1 MTTSAPI
8 RRLISTLL
16 AVLTITPLLA
26 ASWPQWRG
34 LQRDGVSDEKGLLKE
49 WPDGGPA
56 LLWQVNDVGT
66 GYSTPAVVG
75 DRVYIL
81 GNEGL
86 ENEYVQARSVADGAK
101 IWERRIGKVGNPDQ
115 RPPYPGARSTPTI
128 DGERLYALGS
138 DGDLVCLEL
147 DSGDVVWQK
156 NVRTEFGGKPGEWAY
171 SESPLV
177 DGDALVCTPGGAD
190 ATLVALQKDTGE
202 VIWKAPL
209 AEADDAGY
217 ASIVAAEIA
226 GKKQYVQFLGKGL
239 VGVDPADGK
248 LLWRYEHTGT
258 GSPANIPTPLVYGDY
273 VYSAAGR
280 TGGGL
285 AKIVAD
291 GDGFKAEEV
300 YFEGNLPK
308 AIGGTVRVG
317 DDMYGTTNEALMC
330 VEIKTG
336 DKKWSERAIG
346 AAGICYA
353 DGLLFLH
360 GEDGRVALVEASPE
374 EYREK
379 GLFTPPNAPDR
390 GSSKAWAHPVVADG
404 KLYIFDWGTLWCYDV
419 NGEGG

>member
-1 MTTSAPI
+1 MITPAAL
-8 RRLISTLL
+8 RRLATALLTTLAL
-16 AVLTITPLLA
+16 TPLLGA
-26 ASWPQWRG
+26 NWPQWRG
-34 LQRDGVSDEKGLLKE
+34 PERNAVSAEKGLLKQ

-75 DRVYIL
+75 DRLYIL

-86 ENEYVQARSVADGAK
+86 ENEYVQARSVADGKK

-128 DGERLYALGS
+128 DGDKLYALGS

-156 NVRTEFGGKPGEWAY
+156 NVRTDFGGKPGEWAY

-190 ATLVALQKDTGE
+190 ATMLALNKASGE

-209 AEADDAGY
+209 EEADEAGY
-217 ASIVAAEIA
+217 ASIVAADIA
-226 GKKQYVQFLGKGL
+226 GKKQYVQFLQKGL

-285 AKIVAD
+285 VKIVTD

-330 VEIKTG
+330 VDIKTG

-346 AAGICYA
+346 AASICYA

-379 GLFTPPNAPDR
+379 GLFTPPNVPDR
-390 GSSKAWAHPVVADG
+390 SSKAWAHPVVSDG

-419 NGEGG
+419 KGEGG